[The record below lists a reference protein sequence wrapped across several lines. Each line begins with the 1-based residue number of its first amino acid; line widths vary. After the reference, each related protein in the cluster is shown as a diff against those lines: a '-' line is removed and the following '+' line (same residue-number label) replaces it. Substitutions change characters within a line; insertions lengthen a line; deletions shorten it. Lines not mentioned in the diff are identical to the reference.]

1 MDVRELRGQEIA
13 KRARIVKQG
22 NAWLVPSQSGEVSSY
37 RVTLE
42 SNEIRCTC
50 PDFELRAKP
59 CKHIYAAAIF
69 VQRQTVTETTND
81 QGDKITTTVTET
93 AAAVRVS
100 YPQNWRAYNAAQTAE
115 KELFCHLWRDLCATV
130 PQPEQKKGR
139 PRVPVADALFVA
151 GYKVYSG
158 MSGRRFATD
167 VREAHAAGLIG
178 KPYHFN
184 TVLNAID
191 DAEVTPALHEL
202 VAASAAPL
210 RSVESTFAV
219 DSTGFGITQYYRHFT
234 AKWGGAEIESHD
246 WLKLHALVG
255 TNTNVIAAASI
266 TDRNANDSPQF
277 APLLLKGTESFE
289 IQNVVA
295 DKAYGSR
302 KNVALVAEIGA
313 NPWIALRS
321 NVQAASTYT
330 VMNQRQRQD
339 SMAWRWLWHTYNLHR
354 DAFLARYHA
363 RSNAESTFSAMK
375 RVFGDTLR
383 SKNRAAQENE
393 LLLKVI
399 AFNITC
405 LIHSIFELG
414 VEVPGLSA
422 CTQNAVA
429 AHKRAG

>member
-1 MDVRELRGQEIA
+1 MEVRQLRGQEIA
-13 KRARIVKQG
+13 NRARIVKQG
-22 NAWLVPSQSGEVSSY
+22 NAWLVPSQSGTTSGY

-42 SNEIRCTC
+42 SNDLRCTC

-59 CKHIYAAAIF
+59 CKHIFAAAIF
-69 VQRQTVTETTND
+69 VQRQTVTETTTPK
-81 QGDKITTTVTET
+81 GETVKTTVTET
-93 AAAVRVS
+93 ASVRVS
-100 YPQNWRAYNAAQTAE
+100 YRQNWSAYNAAQTAE
-115 KELFCHLWRDLCATV
+115 KELFCYLWRDLCSTV
-130 PQPEQKKGR
+130 PQPEQRRGR
-139 PRVPVADALFVA
+139 PRVPIADALFVA

-167 VREAHAAGLIG
+167 VREAHMAGLIA

-184 TVLNAID
+184 TVLGVIEDEA
-191 DAEVTPALHEL
+191 VSPVLHQL

-210 RSVESTFAV
+210 RSVESSFAV
-219 DSTGFGITQYYRHFT
+219 DSTGFGVTQYYRHFT
-234 AKWGGAEIESHD
+234 AKWGGAEVSSHD

-255 TNTNVIAAASI
+255 TSTNVIAAASV
-266 TDRNANDSPQF
+266 TDRNAHDSPEF
-277 APLLLKGTESFE
+277 APLVLKGAESFD
-289 IQNVVA
+289 IHDVAA
-295 DKAYGSR
+295 DKAYASR
-302 KNVALVAEIGA
+302 KNVAVVADIGA

-321 NVQAASTYT
+321 NMQAASTVT
-330 VMNQRQRQD
+330 IMGERANRD
-339 SMAWRWLWHTYNLHR
+339 TIAWRWLYHMYNLHR
-354 DAFLARYHA
+354 DDFLARYHA

-383 SKNRAAQENE
+383 SKGRTAQENE

-422 CTQNAVA
+422 CTQNAIT